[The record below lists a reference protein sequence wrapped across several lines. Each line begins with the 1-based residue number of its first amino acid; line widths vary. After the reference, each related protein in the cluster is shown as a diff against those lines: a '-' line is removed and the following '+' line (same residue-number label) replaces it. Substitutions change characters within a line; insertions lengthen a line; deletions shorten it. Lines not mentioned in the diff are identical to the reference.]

1 MATEAR
7 TAEFLAE
14 QVAGAGE
21 IRTRKMFGE
30 YALYCDEKVVA
41 FICDDQLYVKITAA
55 SRPYLDESH
64 DAPAYPGSKP
74 YIRVPEDYWDDAD
87 WMSRIVRAVADSVPA
102 PKPKARRTRKD

>member
-14 QVAGAGE
+14 QCVGAGV

-30 YALYCDEKVVA
+30 YALYCDDVVVA
-41 FICDDQLYVKITAA
+41 FICDDQLFVKITPG
-55 SRPYLDESH
+55 SRPFLDPSH

-74 YIRVPEDYWDDAD
+74 YIRVPEDYWDDAA
-87 WMSRIVRAVADSVPA
+87 WMARIIRATADTA
-102 PKPKARRTRKD
+102 PKPKPKRQK